1 MCCATLR
8 GMPSSF
14 RPAEVLFQERAL
26 VLFYAWL
33 LPTDRWLLVAPFACI
48 SLVRSLTWSISDV
61 KHVSGCGGRDPLRP
75 MPDVQTT
82 EGRDVRRPILSASC
96 WQLRYM
102 SVSRHWRVEAT
113 RTCRADH
120 CEEWETTSSSF
131 CVGCGSYSTCQL
143 RNVVAWRRRPVS
155 PCRSLWSGG
164 DRIGRPGHHH
174 SDSDEGRHVG
184 AKTDK
189 GAASSNAF
197 MWTASSGSRHAAR

>member
-1 MCCATLR
+1 MSCATLR
-8 GMPSSF
+8 VR
-14 RPAEVLFQERAL
+14 RPVFDIRLLFHERATVLFFTWQ
-26 VLFYAWL
+26 